1 MRDGAGGSDLSTP
14 PIDESVDFAL
24 LRRIVHARSHNVL
37 DPSRDYVFEA
47 RLAGVIRGAGM
58 SSLGELAAHLGRRRD
73 PELEC
78 AIADAMTINETS
90 FFRDRRP
97 FEVLRK
103 EILPELIEARSGTR
117 SLRMWSAAC
126 STGQEAYSLAMLV
139 REHFP
144 TLTNWRVQI
153 EATDFS
159 REVLSRAKSGRYRR
173 CEISRG
179 LPARLLARYFDE
191 DGEEWV
197 IKPEIRALCRFQWAN
212 LAISPL
218 PVHGPF
224 DVILLR
230 NVMLY
235 FSPEAR
241 STVMGQAHRLLAKD
255 GALFLGS
262 SEQPVDASRW
272 TAAFSGGTSYFRRR
286 CAGCEPDCNRRKCTA
301 G

>member
-1 MRDGAGGSDLSTP
+1 LSARL
-14 PIDESVDFAL
+14 IDENVDFAL

-47 RLAGVIRGAGM
+47 RLTGLIRGAGM
-58 SSLGELAAHLGRRRD
+58 SSLAELAAHLRRGQD
-73 PELEC
+73 AELEC
-78 AIADAMTINETS
+78 AVADAMTINETS
-90 FFRDRRP
+90 FFRDGRP
-97 FEVLRK
+97 FDVLRK
-103 EILPELIEARSGTR
+103 EILPELIEARRGTR
-117 SLRMWSAAC
+117 CLRMWSAAC

-144 TLTNWRVQI
+144 TLANWQVRI
-153 EATDFS
+153 DGTDFS
-159 REVLSRAKSGRYRR
+159 RAVLSRAKAGRYRR

-191 DGEEWV
+191 DGEEWI
-197 IKPEIRALCRFQWAN
+197 IKPEIRALCRFQWAD
-212 LAISPL
+212 LVSSPL

-241 STVMGQAHRLLAKD
+241 ATVMGQTHRLLARD

-262 SEQPVDASRW
+262 SEQPVDTSRW
-272 TAAFSGGTSYFRRR
+272 TPVFSGGTSYFGRR
-286 CAGCEPDCNRRKCTA
+286 CAGCERECNRHKCSA
-301 G
+301 R